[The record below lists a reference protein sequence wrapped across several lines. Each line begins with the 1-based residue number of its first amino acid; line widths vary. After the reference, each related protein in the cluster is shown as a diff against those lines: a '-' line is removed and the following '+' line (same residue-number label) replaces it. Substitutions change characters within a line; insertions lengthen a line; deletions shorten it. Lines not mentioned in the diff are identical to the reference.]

1 LKHLSITEVG
11 LRDGLQNE
19 LEFLTTESNNKLATR
34 LIKAGVRKLELEQDG
49 FNTDIDLNA
58 LIDAGKY
65 LSGRLNRELPAHMQP
80 AAPVGKTYELKDA
93 AKARG

>member
-34 LIKAGVRKLELEQDG
+34 LIKAGVRKFELEQDG
-49 FNTDIDLNA
+49 FNTGIDLNA
-58 LIDAGKY
+58 L
-65 LSGRLNRELPAHMQP
+65 LMQ
-80 AAPVGKTYELKDA
+80 ESICRDN
-93 AKARG
+93 

>member
-1 LKHLSITEVG
+1 MKHLSITEVG

-65 LSGRLNRELPAHMQP
+65 LSGRLKRELPEHMQP